1 MAIRK
6 TSQRKTQK
14 ALTAKNLQES
24 LWEVHQALRAGETT
38 PKIVNS
44 MAKQV
49 TEICRVQKLQLE
61 AAKLSGKLTKTEA
74 KKLLL

>member
-1 MAIRK
+1 MSSRK
-6 TSQRKTQK
+6 T

-24 LWEVHQALRAGETT
+24 LWETHRALREKKID
-38 PKIVNS
+38 PKTANS

-49 TEICRVQKLQLE
+49 TEICRIQKLQLE